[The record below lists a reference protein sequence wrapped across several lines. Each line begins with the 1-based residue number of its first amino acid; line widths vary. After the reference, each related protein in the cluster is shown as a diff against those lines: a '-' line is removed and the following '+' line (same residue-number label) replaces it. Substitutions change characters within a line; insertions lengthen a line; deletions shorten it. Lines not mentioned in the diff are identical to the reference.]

1 MYKFKYI
8 KNPLTDDLLIK
19 HFFILGIDTDKIIDT
34 NYFSNIKNISDSH
47 KLTPSILSFFPSFPK
62 NSIYID
68 KNILLHHCFP
78 NGFYIKK
85 FNQFPFPEHFTFE
98 LSNFPL
104 NNKQSSLYF
113 TCLSFYEP
121 IENYNLFKIIHDKG
135 AKFAQKYLQTPQNSQ
150 NDNLYNNDIGIT
162 CPLIGQG
169 YYIEKVIG
177 FISGEYHPKVLTK
190 ILYLLHGKYT
200 GHFNE
205 IKEPLEKIIE
215 NLIFKIPAMKFGKC
229 KLEVRLFKK
238 EHYFEYQPVN
248 SVPLSDIEINKLFER
263 YDVNDILQI
272 FKYLLLEE
280 PILIFSEKK
289 SELTSAFDSLL
300 SLLYP
305 FKYIQ
310 PHCSI
315 LPNNSFGLIESCDK
329 FIFGI
334 NQSYSDDFFRK
345 NEISI
350 FNKKII
356 ILDLDKKAKYIFKKF
371 DVIQIDLDNDFN
383 EDFELFNEKDIKNK
397 DDLKYNYRNIN
408 YNKSQNLEKKEIE
421 TEIELP
427 THYKKKT
434 NNILLDYIKSLGK
447 YQNQNTYYSEIDNFN
462 HKIKEQFSYFLV
474 SILLDYPNFIK
485 YDFETVDNYLLNPEN
500 DFIIDNIF
508 DVEGFINMHKVDE
521 LFYRKFFQTNIFKYF
536 IVKKIYPINL
546 EDKIDILYFD
556 ERIADKNNKYIFGN
570 KVDTPFM
577 YYQFNS
583 TEQKIFIESEYF
595 SINEINFIQND
606 SYNIKNHLKYYQVV
620 ITNLNNQ
627 ISIKYPVFP
636 KLLYDDFYFGKTYF
650 ELYRI
655 NNIPPLNV
663 NLINQKIKEIYKLI
677 KSPEFNS
684 IYKSYNYSLNN
695 YDESNLLKIEQKDYL
710 SNIWV
715 ALNALTLNYCKND
728 EEKNSRFSEIIEKLY
743 DSYYIDIEIITLILI
758 IISKY
763 GTSEQLLITFVK
775 ILKNKILLKNYTLH
789 SILITNL
796 TKSFN
801 SDNLSSKTN
810 IISSRAA
817 ILNKKDSNMEL
828 INLEN
833 LTFSKRGI
841 YSQDENTQESI
852 EFGLKTMC
860 CHCRRLNEIEY
871 ELLLKIKGKPNGV
884 LLQCGNC
891 KKSFSPRI
899 KVNID
904 NKIIESFELIS
915 CWDMLQFIK
924 NEFMTNNKFN
934 IDVINFKKNYNEF
947 FWNAVFYFSLNEL
960 NFDFLTPYVK
970 DISNNLVQNNYRNEN
985 TQEQFSELFYENTS
999 NVFYNQRRMKGNM
1012 ASNYKNPYIKMN
1024 SGNK

>member
-1 MYKFKYI
+1 MSYLI

-229 KLEVRLFKK
+229 KLEVRIFKK

-408 YNKSQNLEKKEIE
+408 YHKSQNLEKKEIE

-500 DFIIDNIF
+500 NFIIDNIF

-536 IVKKIYPINL
+536 IIKKIYPINL

-636 KLLYDDFYFGKTYF
+636 KLLYNDFYFGKTYF

-763 GTSEQLLITFVK
+763 GTSDQLLITFVK

-833 LTFSKRGI
+833 LTFSKRSI
-841 YSQDENTQESI
+841 YSQDENIQESI

-960 NFDFLTPYVK
+960 NFDFLTPYIK

-985 TQEQFSELFYENTS
+985 IQEQFSELFYENTS

-1012 ASNYKNPYIKMN
+1012 ASNYINPYIKMN
-1024 SGNK
+1024 SGKK

>member
-1 MYKFKYI
+1 MSYLI

-229 KLEVRLFKK
+229 KLEVRIFKK

-408 YNKSQNLEKKEIE
+408 YHKSQNLEKKEIE

-536 IVKKIYPINL
+536 IIKKIYPINL

-636 KLLYDDFYFGKTYF
+636 KLLYDDFYFGKTYL

-758 IISKY
+758 VISKY

-841 YSQDENTQESI
+841 YSQDENIQESI

-1012 ASNYKNPYIKMN
+1012 ASNYINPYIKMN
-1024 SGNK
+1024 SGKK

>member
-1 MYKFKYI
+1 MSYLI

-19 HFFILGIDTDKIIDT
+19 HFFILGIDTDKITDT

-229 KLEVRLFKK
+229 KLEVRIFKK

-408 YNKSQNLEKKEIE
+408 YHKSQNLEKKEIE

-536 IVKKIYPINL
+536 IIKKIYPINL

-758 IISKY
+758 VISKY

-841 YSQDENTQESI
+841 YSQDENIQESI

-970 DISNNLVQNNYRNEN
+970 DISNNWVQNNYRNEN

-1024 SGNK
+1024 SGKK

>member
-1 MYKFKYI
+1 MSYLI

-485 YDFETVDNYLLNPEN
+485 YDFQTVDNYLLNPEN

-536 IVKKIYPINL
+536 IIKKIYPINL

-758 IISKY
+758 VISKY

-841 YSQDENTQESI
+841 YSQDENIQESI

-970 DISNNLVQNNYRNEN
+970 DISNNSVQNNYRNEN

-1024 SGNK
+1024 SGKK

>member
-1 MYKFKYI
+1 MSYLI

-98 LSNFPL
+98 LNNFPL

-229 KLEVRLFKK
+229 KLEVRIFKK

-408 YNKSQNLEKKEIE
+408 YHKSQNLEKKEIE

-536 IVKKIYPINL
+536 IIKKIYPINL

-758 IISKY
+758 VISKY

-1024 SGNK
+1024 SGKK

>member
-1 MYKFKYI
+1 MSYLI

-229 KLEVRLFKK
+229 KLEVRIFKK

-334 NQSYSDDFFRK
+334 NQSYGDDFFRK

-408 YNKSQNLEKKEIE
+408 YHTSQNLEKKEIE

-536 IVKKIYPINL
+536 IIKKIYPINL

-758 IISKY
+758 VISKY

-1012 ASNYKNPYIKMN
+1012 ASNYINPYIKMN
-1024 SGNK
+1024 SGKK

>member
-1 MYKFKYI
+1 MSNLI

-229 KLEVRLFKK
+229 KLEVRIFKK

-536 IVKKIYPINL
+536 IIKKIYPINL

-841 YSQDENTQESI
+841 YSQDENIQESI

-1012 ASNYKNPYIKMN
+1012 ASNYINPYIKMN
-1024 SGNK
+1024 SGKK

>member
-1 MYKFKYI
+1 MSYLI

-356 ILDLDKKAKYIFKKF
+356 ILDLDKKTKYIFKKF

-536 IVKKIYPINL
+536 IIKKIYPINL

-758 IISKY
+758 VISKY

-833 LTFSKRGI
+833 LTFSKRSI

-899 KVNID
+899 KINID

-970 DISNNLVQNNYRNEN
+970 DISNNSVQNNYRNEN

-1024 SGNK
+1024 SGKK

>member
-1 MYKFKYI
+1 MSYLI

-229 KLEVRLFKK
+229 KLEVRIFKK
-238 EHYFEYQPVN
+238 EHYFEYQPIN

-408 YNKSQNLEKKEIE
+408 YHKSQNLDKKEIE

-536 IVKKIYPINL
+536 IIKKIYPINL

-758 IISKY
+758 VISKY

-841 YSQDENTQESI
+841 YSQDENIQESI

-1024 SGNK
+1024 SGKK

>member
-1 MYKFKYI
+1 MSYLI

-229 KLEVRLFKK
+229 KLEVRIFKK

-408 YNKSQNLEKKEIE
+408 YHKSQNLEKKEIE

-536 IVKKIYPINL
+536 IIKKIYPINL

-758 IISKY
+758 VISKY

-833 LTFSKRGI
+833 LTFSKRSI
-841 YSQDENTQESI
+841 YSQDENIQESI

-970 DISNNLVQNNYRNEN
+970 DISNNWVQNNYRNEN

-1012 ASNYKNPYIKMN
+1012 ASNYINPYIKMN
-1024 SGNK
+1024 SGKK

>member
-1 MYKFKYI
+1 MSYLI

-229 KLEVRLFKK
+229 KLEVRIFKK

-485 YDFETVDNYLLNPEN
+485 YDFETVDKYLLNPEN

-536 IVKKIYPINL
+536 IIKKIYPINL

-758 IISKY
+758 VISKY

-1024 SGNK
+1024 SGKK

>member
-1 MYKFKYI
+1 MSYLI

-229 KLEVRLFKK
+229 KLEVRIFKK

-408 YNKSQNLEKKEIE
+408 YHTSQNLEKKEIE

-536 IVKKIYPINL
+536 IIKKIYPINL

-758 IISKY
+758 VISKY

-1024 SGNK
+1024 SGKK

>member
-1 MYKFKYI
+1 MSNLI

-229 KLEVRLFKK
+229 KLEVRIFKK

-536 IVKKIYPINL
+536 IIKKIYPINL

-758 IISKY
+758 VISKY

-841 YSQDENTQESI
+841 YSQDENIQESI

-1012 ASNYKNPYIKMN
+1012 ASNYINPYIKMN
-1024 SGNK
+1024 SGKK

>member
-1 MYKFKYI
+1 MSYLFKS
-8 KNPLTDDLLIK
+8 PLTDDLLIK

-34 NYFSNIKNISDSH
+34 NYFSNIKSISESH
-47 KLTPSILSFFPSFPK
+47 KLTPSILSLFPTFPK

-68 KNILLHHCFP
+68 QNILLHHCFP

-104 NNKQSSLYF
+104 NNKQPSLYF

-135 AKFAQKYLQTPQNSQ
+135 VKFAQKYLQTPQNSQ
-150 NDNLYNNDIGIT
+150 NDNLYNNETGTT

-205 IKEPLEKIIE
+205 IKEPLEKIVE

-229 KLEVRLFKK
+229 KLEVKLFKK

-248 SVPLSDIEINKLFER
+248 SVPLSDIEINKIFER

-305 FKYIQ
+305 FKYIE

-334 NQSYSDDFFRK
+334 NQSYSEDFFRK

-350 FNKKII
+350 FNKKVL
-356 ILDLDKKAKYIFKKF
+356 ILDLDKKAKYILDKF
-371 DVIQIDLDNDFN
+371 EVIQIDLDNDFN
-383 EDFELFNEKDIKNK
+383 EDFELFNEKDIKSK
-397 DDLKYNYRNIN
+397 DDFKYNYRNIN
-408 YNKSQNLEKKEIE
+408 YNKNQNPEKKEID
-421 TEIELP
+421 TEIDLP

-434 NNILLDYIKSLGK
+434 YNLLLDYIKSLGK
-447 YQNQNTYYSEIDNFN
+447 YQNQNTYYLEIDNFN

-474 SILLDYPNFIK
+474 SILLDYANFIK
-485 YDFETVDNYLLNPEN
+485 YDFETVDNFLLNPEN
-500 DFIIDNIF
+500 DFIIEKIF
-508 DVEGFINMHKVDE
+508 DIDGFINTHKVDE
-521 LFYRKFFQTNIFKYF
+521 LFYRKFFHTNIFKFF
-536 IVKKIYPINL
+536 IIKKIYPINL

-556 ERIADKNNKYIFGN
+556 ERIADKNNKYIFVN

-636 KLLYDDFYFGKTYF
+636 KLLYDDFYFGKTYS
-650 ELYRI
+650 EIYRI

-663 NLINQKIKEIYKLI
+663 NFINKNIKDIYKLI
-677 KSPEFNS
+677 MSPEFNS
-684 IYKSYNYSLNN
+684 IYNSYNYSLNN

-710 SNIWV
+710 SNVWV
-715 ALNALTLNYCKND
+715 ALNALTLNYCRND
-728 EEKNSRFSEIIEKLY
+728 EEKNSRFSGIIEKLY
-743 DSYYIDIEIITLILI
+743 EINYIDIEIIALILI

-763 GTSEQLLITFVK
+763 GTSEQLLITFAK
-775 ILKNKILLKNYTLH
+775 ILKNKILLKNYTFH

-810 IISSRAA
+810 IISSRAV

-841 YSQDENTQESI
+841 YSQDENIQESI

-860 CHCRRLNEIEY
+860 CYCRGLNEIEY
-871 ELLLKIKGKPNGV
+871 DILMEQKGKSNGV

-899 KVNID
+899 KVNIN

-934 IDVINFKKNYNEF
+934 IDVINFKKNYNEL
-947 FWNAVFYFSLNEL
+947 FWNAAFYFSLNEL
-960 NFDFLTPYVK
+960 SFDFLTPYVK
-970 DISNNLVQNNYRNEN
+970 DISNNTLQKNYLNEN

-1024 SGNK
+1024 SGKK

>member
-1 MYKFKYI
+1 MSYLI

-408 YNKSQNLEKKEIE
+408 YHKSQNLEKKEIE

-536 IVKKIYPINL
+536 IIKKIYPINL

-758 IISKY
+758 VISKY

-1024 SGNK
+1024 SGKK

>member
-1 MYKFKYI
+1 MSYLI

-334 NQSYSDDFFRK
+334 NQSYGDDFFRK

-356 ILDLDKKAKYIFKKF
+356 ILDLDKKVKYIFKKF

-485 YDFETVDNYLLNPEN
+485 YDFETVDKYLLNPEN

-536 IVKKIYPINL
+536 IIKKIYPINL

-758 IISKY
+758 VISKY

-841 YSQDENTQESI
+841 YSQDENIQESI

-1024 SGNK
+1024 SGKK

>member
-1 MYKFKYI
+1 MSFFI
-8 KNPLTDDLLIK
+8 KNIPTDDLLIK
-19 HFFILGIDTDKIIDT
+19 HFFILGIDTDKILDK

-47 KLTPSILSFFPSFPK
+47 KLTPSILSLFPSFPK

-68 KNILLHHCFP
+68 ESLLLHHCFP

-85 FNQFPFPEHFTFE
+85 FNQFPFPEHFSFE

-104 NNKQSSLYF
+104 NNRQSSLYF

-135 AKFAQKYLQTPQNSQ
+135 VKFAQKYLQTPQNSQ
-150 NDNLYNNDIGIT
+150 NDNLINEMGT
-162 CPLIGQG
+162 SCPLIGGG

-205 IKEPLEKIIE
+205 INEPLEKIIE
-215 NLIFKIPAMKFGKC
+215 NLIFKIPAMRFGKS
-229 KLEVRLFKK
+229 KLEVILFKK
-238 EHYFEYQPVN
+238 EHYFEYLPVN
-248 SVPLSDIEINKLFER
+248 SVPLSDIEINKIFER

-305 FKYIQ
+305 FKYVEV
-310 PHCSI
+310 HCSI

-329 FIFGI
+329 FVFGI
-334 NQSYSDDFFRK
+334 NQSYTDDFFSK

-350 FNKKII
+350 FNKKIL
-356 ILDLDKKAKYIFKKF
+356 ILDLDKKTKHIFKKF
-371 DVIQIDLDNDFN
+371 DVIQIDLDNDLE
-383 EDFELFNEKDIKNK
+383 EDFDLFNEKDIKGK
-397 DDLKYNYRNIN
+397 DDLKYNFRNFN
-408 YNKSQNLEKKEIE
+408 SNMKPNLEKKEIQE
-421 TEIELP
+421 EIDLP
-427 THYKKKT
+427 SHYKKKT
-434 NNILLDYIKSLGK
+434 NNLILDYIKDLGK
-447 YQNQNTYYSEIDNFN
+447 YQNQNTYFLEIDNFN

-474 SILLDYPNFIK
+474 SILLDYANFIK
-485 YDFETVDNYLLNPEN
+485 YNFEIVDNYLLNPEN
-500 DFIIDNIF
+500 DFIIEKIF
-508 DVEGFINMHKVDE
+508 DVEGFINVHKVDE
-521 LFYRKFFQTNIFKYF
+521 LFYRKFLHTNLFKNF
-536 IVKKIYPINL
+536 IIKKIYPINL

-556 ERIADKNNKYIFGN
+556 ERIADKNNKYMFGN

-577 YYQFNS
+577 YYQFNC
-583 TEQKIFIESEYF
+583 TEQQIFINSDFF

-606 SYNIKNHLKYYQVV
+606 SFNIKNHLKYYQVV
-620 ITNLNNQ
+620 INNLNNK

-636 KLLYDDFYFGKTYF
+636 KLLYDDFYFGKTYS
-650 ELYRI
+650 ELYKI
-655 NNIPPLNV
+655 NNVPLLNV
-663 NLINQKIKEIYKLI
+663 NCINQKVKEIYKLI
-677 KSPEFNS
+677 NSTEFNA
-684 IYKSYNYSLNN
+684 IYKNSNYSLN
-695 YDESNLLKIEQKDYL
+695 YYEDSNLLRIQQKYYL
-710 SNIWV
+710 TNVWV

-728 EEKNSRFSEIIEKLY
+728 EEKKARFSEIIEKLY
-743 DSYYIDIEIITLILI
+743 DSNYIDIEIMGLILI

-775 ILKNKILLKNYTLH
+775 ILKHKILLKNYTLH
-789 SILITNL
+789 SIVITHL
-796 TKSFN
+796 TKNFN
-801 SDNLSSKTN
+801 SDMSSSKTN
-810 IISSRAA
+810 TISSRAA
-817 ILNKKDSNMEL
+817 ILNKKDSNMEI

-833 LTFSKRGI
+833 LVFSKRGI
-841 YSQDENTQESI
+841 YSQDENVQESI

-860 CHCRRLNEIEY
+860 CYCCRLNEIEY
-871 ELLLKIKGKPNGV
+871 SLLMEQKGKPNGI

-899 KVNID
+899 KVNIN

-970 DISNNLVQNNYRNEN
+970 DISNNMMQKNYNNEN
-985 TQEQFSELFYENTS
+985 TKENFSELFYENTS
-999 NVFYNQRRMKGNM
+999 NVIYNEKRMKGSMN
-1012 ASNYKNPYIKMN
+1012 SNYRQPFIKMN
-1024 SGNK
+1024 SGKK

>member
-1 MYKFKYI
+1 MSYLI

-229 KLEVRLFKK
+229 KLEVRIFKK

-408 YNKSQNLEKKEIE
+408 YHKSQNLEKKEIE

-536 IVKKIYPINL
+536 IIKKIYPINL

-758 IISKY
+758 VISKY

-841 YSQDENTQESI
+841 YSQDENIQESI

-1012 ASNYKNPYIKMN
+1012 ASNYINPYIKMN
-1024 SGNK
+1024 SGKK

>member
-1 MYKFKYI
+1 MSYLI

-98 LSNFPL
+98 LSNFPF

-229 KLEVRLFKK
+229 KLEVRIFKK

-408 YNKSQNLEKKEIE
+408 YHKSQNLEKKEIE

-536 IVKKIYPINL
+536 IIKKIYPINL

-758 IISKY
+758 VISKY

-841 YSQDENTQESI
+841 YSQDENIQESI

-970 DISNNLVQNNYRNEN
+970 DISNNLVQHNYRNEN

-1012 ASNYKNPYIKMN
+1012 ASNYINPYIKMN
-1024 SGNK
+1024 SGKK

>member
-1 MYKFKYI
+1 MSYLI

-215 NLIFKIPAMKFGKC
+215 SLIFKIPAMKFGKC

-408 YNKSQNLEKKEIE
+408 YHKSQNLEKKEIE

-536 IVKKIYPINL
+536 IIKKIYPINL

-758 IISKY
+758 VISKY

-1024 SGNK
+1024 SGKK

>member
-1 MYKFKYI
+1 MSYLI

-229 KLEVRLFKK
+229 KLEVRIFKK

-356 ILDLDKKAKYIFKKF
+356 ILDLDKKVKYIFKKF

-536 IVKKIYPINL
+536 IIKKIYPINL

-758 IISKY
+758 VISKY

-841 YSQDENTQESI
+841 YSQDENIQESI

-1024 SGNK
+1024 SGKK

>member
-1 MYKFKYI
+1 MSYLI

-334 NQSYSDDFFRK
+334 NQSYGDDFFRK

-356 ILDLDKKAKYIFKKF
+356 ILDLDKKVKYIFKKF

-536 IVKKIYPINL
+536 IIKKIYPINL

-758 IISKY
+758 VISKY

-841 YSQDENTQESI
+841 YSQDENIQESI

-1024 SGNK
+1024 SGKK

>member
-1 MYKFKYI
+1 MSYLI

-229 KLEVRLFKK
+229 KLEVRIFKK

-356 ILDLDKKAKYIFKKF
+356 ILDLDKKVKYIFKKF

-408 YNKSQNLEKKEIE
+408 YHKSQNLEKKEIE

-485 YDFETVDNYLLNPEN
+485 YDFETVDKYLLNPEN

-536 IVKKIYPINL
+536 IIKKIYPINL

-841 YSQDENTQESI
+841 YSQDENIQESI

-1024 SGNK
+1024 SGKK

>member
-1 MYKFKYI
+1 MSYLI

-238 EHYFEYQPVN
+238 EHYCEYQPVN

-408 YNKSQNLEKKEIE
+408 YHKSQNLEKKEIE

-536 IVKKIYPINL
+536 IIKKIYPINL

-758 IISKY
+758 VISKY

-841 YSQDENTQESI
+841 YSQDENIQESI

-1024 SGNK
+1024 SGKK

>member
-1 MYKFKYI
+1 MSFFI
-8 KNPLTDDLLIK
+8 KNIPTDDLLIK
-19 HFFILGIDTDKIIDT
+19 HFFILGIDTDKILDK

-47 KLTPSILSFFPSFPK
+47 KLTPSILSLFPSFPK

-68 KNILLHHCFP
+68 ESLLLHHCFP

-85 FNQFPFPEHFTFE
+85 FNQFPFPEHFSFE

-104 NNKQSSLYF
+104 NNRQSSLYF

-229 KLEVRLFKK
+229 KLEVRIFKK

-408 YNKSQNLEKKEIE
+408 YHKSQNLEKKEIE

-536 IVKKIYPINL
+536 IIKKIYPINL

-758 IISKY
+758 VISKY

-1024 SGNK
+1024 SGKK